1 MTEKIVLDSFALV
14 CLFHKEA
21 GWQTIQKILYDLS
34 TSNRKALL
42 NIVNWGEFY
51 YIVKRR
57 VGSEKTLEALNLLE
71 HLPIETYPLDKPLV
85 MAAADLKAEYAISY
99 ADAFCIATAQRFKG
113 KILTNDPE
121 FKEIDHLVKIIWLD
135 KKG

>member
-85 MAAADLKAEYAISY
+85 MAAAD
-99 ADAFCIATAQRFKG
+99 FKG
-113 KILTNDPE
+113 RICNFVCRCFLYSDSAKI
-121 FKEIDHLVKIIWLD
+121 
-135 KKG
+135 